1 MKLKLLQEELSAVD
15 TTLAFD
21 TPQIEPVA
29 KASITLVYE
38 DVDTD
43 PPTKYAF
50 NGTLNLILKPTT
62 PANETHQTTH

>member
-1 MKLKLLQEELSAVD
+1 MTLKLLHEELTATD

-21 TPQIEPVA
+21 KPQLEPVA
-29 KASITLVYE
+29 KARITLVYE

-50 NGTLNLILKPTT
+50 NGTLNLILKTTT
-62 PANETHQTTH
+62 P